1 MTGHPEQRPTTAPPT
16 STSVPMTS
24 PTAPSSVPPFDI
36 NALLEPAREA
46 IEIDAIDR
54 QLLDLLYS
62 DSRISQRSLAAKVG
76 MSAPAVAERI
86 ARMERAHVIK
96 RHTIEVDWAVL
107 GYGMVIVIPIRITE
121 IGNVATVIA
130 ELREIPELTELIL
143 LTGTYDMI
151 ARFRVKD
158 SAHLQ
163 RLLLERVW
171 HISGLQR
178 VETML
183 SLGLFSGEASLVRSL
198 VDAPAV

>member
-1 MTGHPEQRPTTAPPT
+1 MTGHPAQHPSSAPPATPSAPMTAPAIA
-16 STSVPMTS
+16 ST
-24 PTAPSSVPPFDI
+24 VPPFDMST
-36 NALLEPAREA
+36 LLEPPREP
-46 IEIDAIDR
+46 IDIDAIDR

-86 ARMERAHVIK
+86 ARMERANVIK

-107 GYGMVIVIPIRITE
+107 GYGMVVVIPIRITE

-130 ELREIPELTELIL
+130 ELRAIPELTELML

-183 SLGLFSGEASLVRSL
+183 SLGVFSGEASLVRSL
-198 VDAPAV
+198 VDAPTT

>member
-1 MTGHPEQRPTTAPPT
+1 
-16 STSVPMTS
+16 
-24 PTAPSSVPPFDI
+24 
-36 NALLEPAREA
+36 
-46 IEIDAIDR
+46 
-54 QLLDLLYS
+54 
-62 DSRISQRSLAAKVG
+62 
-76 MSAPAVAERI
+76 
-86 ARMERAHVIK
+86 
-96 RHTIEVDWAVL
+96 
-107 GYGMVIVIPIRITE
+107 
-121 IGNVATVIA
+121 VATVIA

-198 VDAPAV
+198 VDTPTA

>member
-1 MTGHPEQRPTTAPPT
+1 VTESHNTATAATTDRPAVT
-16 STSVPMTS
+16 S
-24 PTAPSSVPPFDI
+24 FDI
-36 NALLEPAREA
+36 SELLEDTREP
-46 IEIDAIDR
+46 IEIDAVDR
-54 QLLDLLYS
+54 RLLDLLYG
-62 DSRISQRSLAAKVG
+62 DSRISQRRLAAEVG

-86 ARMERAHVIK
+86 ARMERANVIK
-96 RHTIEVDWAVL
+96 RHTIEVDWAAL

-130 ELREIPELTELIL
+130 ELRAIPELTELIL

-183 SLGLFSGEASLVRSL
+183 SLGILSGEADLVRSL
-198 VDAPAV
+198 VDDSPA

>member
-1 MTGHPEQRPTTAPPT
+1 VTESPNTATAATTDRPAVT
-16 STSVPMTS
+16 S
-24 PTAPSSVPPFDI
+24 FDI
-36 NALLEPAREA
+36 SELLEDTREP
-46 IEIDAIDR
+46 IEIDAVDR
-54 QLLDLLYS
+54 RLLDLLYG
-62 DSRISQRSLAAKVG
+62 DSRISQRRLAAEVG

-86 ARMERAHVIK
+86 ARMERANVIK
-96 RHTIEVDWAVL
+96 RHTIEVDWAAL

-130 ELREIPELTELIL
+130 ELRAIPELTELIL

-183 SLGLFSGEASLVRSL
+183 SLGIFSGEADLVRSL
-198 VDAPAV
+198 VDESPA